1 MNPDNLQAY
10 LDELLRVDFDATKHW
25 CYTGVGVL
33 EWDVKMRDYL
43 KNNNWRYPI
52 VSRTGETPEEMSMH
66 VHDVVTLRDVILS
79 FEDPAATVALLAS
92 TDVRIVSL
100 TITEFGYRVPLS
112 EGDHKLIGA
121 ALDGTLDGTVDS
133 EALPPEARKATVFG
147 LIIAA
152 LAVRHRAGARPFT
165 VMSCDNLPHNGDVA
179 KRRLLS
185 AASDMNFDGEFARW
199 LEEEV
204 RYPST
209 MVDRITPATSPADIA
224 DVEEKLGRRDEWPVM
239 CEPYKHWVIEDD
251 FVDGQRPAWEK
262 VGALLVPDVRPHELM
277 KVRLLNVAH
286 SAMCY
291 IGVVAGLK
299 HVHEAV
305 TDKMIRPFLKRLMK
319 DEIGAS
325 LRADP
330 SMEALVPGL
339 GEYAELVLSRFKNVA
354 VKDCLDRVAMD
365 GSEKFRVQGRAVV
378 TEGLAGERTVRGMA
392 LYVAAWAHFLRAAVA
407 AEEKVRDASAELVSA
422 PWRASGGGLEAF
434 LDIEEVFGVL
444 ARHEGWRQAV
454 GREFEDIEETGL
466 EATLLGYIFGVG
478 HNSNGDLASIAAASE
493 RVSGT
498 FILDETCVAPE
509 ERADNDE
516 AAVFVSLEA

>member
-209 MVDRITPATSPADIA
+209 MVDRITPATSRRTSPTWRRNSDGATS
-224 DVEEKLGRRDEWPVM
+224 GR
-239 CEPYKHWVIEDD
+239 
-251 FVDGQRPAWEK
+251 
-262 VGALLVPDVRPHELM
+262 
-277 KVRLLNVAH
+277 
-286 SAMCY
+286 
-291 IGVVAGLK
+291 
-299 HVHEAV
+299 
-305 TDKMIRPFLKRLMK
+305 
-319 DEIGAS
+319 
-325 LRADP
+325 
-330 SMEALVPGL
+330 
-339 GEYAELVLSRFKNVA
+339 
-354 VKDCLDRVAMD
+354 
-365 GSEKFRVQGRAVV
+365 
-378 TEGLAGERTVRGMA
+378 
-392 LYVAAWAHFLRAAVA
+392 
-407 AEEKVRDASAELVSA
+407 
-422 PWRASGGGLEAF
+422 
-434 LDIEEVFGVL
+434 
-444 ARHEGWRQAV
+444 
-454 GREFEDIEETGL
+454 
-466 EATLLGYIFGVG
+466 
-478 HNSNGDLASIAAASE
+478 
-493 RVSGT
+493 
-498 FILDETCVAPE
+498 
-509 ERADNDE
+509 
-516 AAVFVSLEA
+516 